1 MMVNMT
7 YQIAELSIL
16 DRIKKLQQRVP
27 YLRRRWHGDI
37 KDKTSFPKEM
47 RIKATIQLLYA
58 HLAEVES
65 VLYE

>member
-1 MMVNMT
+1 MMNMT
-7 YQIAELSIL
+7 YQIAEIGIAR
-16 DRIKKLQQRVP
+16 RIEKLQQRVP

-37 KDKTSFPKEM
+37 SDQTSYPKEM